1 MINLRNS
8 PFLWLAL
15 LLLLAISTGELK
27 ALDPGPGPTLLLW
40 GICIICCILSVL
52 RFKPGRQI
60 RSTLAIS
67 LLMLTAGVI
76 RVHEFRT
83 ALFPGNEIPAP
94 VRMQG
99 ILIVTEVL
107 KDKGTSVSLR
117 CRPMNLKSIVK
128 GDTTSL
134 KDKFIVAQLKE
145 PGTEP
150 FFPGDRIQV
159 EGLVAAIQ
167 GPLNPHAFDI
177 RTYYQS
183 IGIRHQ
189 LNCKAGQFMRLP
201 DPVKSL
207 LRLTAKWQFT
217 LCSVVSQHTSMDVA
231 QLTNA
236 LVWGQRTDMDEDIRQ
251 AFADSGAM
259 HVLSVSGM
267 HMAIIYSMLY
277 LVLGAPGS
285 GTFARR
291 MARLGMYAMAIIL
304 YMGLTGACPAVV
316 RSGLMILLYL
326 LGKAMGWNTPIWNLL
341 GFAAFVMLWI
351 NPFVWKNIG
360 FQLSFLA
367 MAGILLYAQPM
378 IRYYAFKN
386 KILHI
391 TWEVT
396 AVSMAAQVFILPLLL
411 HHFHQFP
418 LTFIASS
425 LVAMPASYVII
436 FGTLA
441 NTCLDFLSWAW
452 LWHWYDIL
460 CHYFLLIM
468 KWMARLNPGMNYAL
482 PVLPGLMLSGIT
494 IFFSLALVYHW
505 KPGKA
510 LAYILGLSTLVA
522 LGCHRSTQWHTD
534 ELIIYHQYQGLL
546 ADIISKGQCVAIR
559 DSNVSEKSIDFAA
572 RGHRCFR
579 DVKHTKLL
587 YKNEMFIAHD
597 WQFKPPELQ
606 FYNSSICIWG
616 DSMKLTD
623 QSHAATHLIIDSCP
637 DLNMLKMYLCS
648 NTDVTVILPA
658 HLKWNPKKIIIR
670 FLNENDI
677 TMWDISEQ
685 GYYRLS
691 P

>member
-8 PFLWLAL
+8 PFLWFAL
-15 LLLLAISTGELK
+15 LLLLAITFGELT
-27 ALDPGPGPTLLLW
+27 ALNPGSLPTFLLW
-40 GICIICCILSVL
+40 GICIICSILSVL
-52 RFKPGRQI
+52 RFKPGQQI

-67 LLMLTAGVI
+67 LLILAAGVI
-76 RVHEFRT
+76 RVNEFRT
-83 ALFPGNEIPAP
+83 TLFPGTEISAP
-94 VRMQG
+94 VRIQG

-117 CRPMNLKSIVK
+117 CRQLHLRSIVK
-128 GDTTSL
+128 GDATFL
-134 KDKFIVAQLKE
+134 ADKFIVAQLKD
-145 PGTEP
+145 PGPEP

-159 EGLVAAIQ
+159 EGLVAAIK
-167 GPLNPHAFDI
+167 GPANPHAFDV

-189 LNCKAGQFMRLP
+189 VNCKAGQFTRLP
-201 DPVKSL
+201 EPELSL
-207 LRLTAKWQFT
+207 LRLTAKWQNT
-217 LCSVVSQHTSMDVA
+217 LCSIVSAHTSMDVA

-236 LVWGQRTDMDEDIRQ
+236 LVWGQRTDMNEDIRQ

-277 LVLGAPGS
+277 LILGAPGS
-285 GTFARR
+285 GNYTRR
-291 MARLGMYAMAIIL
+291 MFRLGMYAMAIIL

-351 NPFVWKNIG
+351 NPFVYKNIG

-367 MAGILLYAQPM
+367 MAGILLYAKPI

-418 LTFIASS
+418 LTFVASS

-436 FGTLA
+436 FGSLA
-441 NTCLDFLSWAW
+441 NICLAFAHWEW

-460 CHYFLLIM
+460 ANYFLLTM
-468 KWMARLNPGMNYAL
+468 KWMATLNPEMNYSL
-482 PVLPGLMLSGIT
+482 PSLSGVFLIGIA
-494 IFFSLALVYHW
+494 IFFSIALIYRW
-505 KPGKA
+505 RPGK
-510 LAYILGLSTLVA
+510 LVA
-522 LGCHRSTQWHTD
+522 YMLGAAALITLGCHRTSQWQTD

-546 ADIISKGQCVAIR
+546 ADIISNGQCVSVR
-559 DSNVSEKSIDFAA
+559 DSNVTERSIDFAA

-579 DVKHTKLL
+579 DVKHTRLL
-587 YKNEMFIAHD
+587 YKNEMFIGNG
-597 WQFKPPELQ
+597 WQFRPPELQ
-606 FYNSSICIWG
+606 FHNSSIWIWG
-616 DSMKLTD
+616 DTMAIPE
-623 QSHAATHLIIDSCP
+623 QSQLVTHLIINSCP
-637 DLNMLKMYLCS
+637 DLKRLKQYLCS
-648 NTDVTVILPA
+648 NTNVTVILPA
-658 HLKWNPKKIIIR
+658 HLKWNPKNSIIR
-670 FLNENDI
+670 FLDENEI
-677 TMWDISEQ
+677 SRWDISEQ
-685 GYYRLS
+685 GYFRLS

>member
-15 LLLLAISTGELK
+15 LLLLAISSAELIT
-27 ALDPGPGPTLLLW
+27 LGPGTGPAILLW
-40 GICIICCILSVL
+40 GICITCCILSVL

-60 RSTLAIS
+60 ISTLAIS
-67 LLMLTAGVI
+67 LLILAAGAI
-76 RVHEFRT
+76 RVDVFRT
-83 ALFPGNEIPAP
+83 TLFPGVEIPAP

-117 CRPMNLKSIVK
+117 CRQLNLRSSVK
-128 GDTTSL
+128 ENTTSL
-134 KDKFIVAQLKE
+134 GDKFIVAQLKE
-145 PGTEP
+145 PGPEP

-159 EGLVAAIQ
+159 EGLVAAIK
-167 GPLNPHAFDI
+167 GPANPHAFDV

-189 LNCKAGQFMRLP
+189 LNCKAGQFTRLQG
-201 DPVKSL
+201 PVKSL

-217 LCSVVSQHTSMDVA
+217 LCSIVSSHTSMDVA

-236 LVWGQRTDMDEDIRQ
+236 LVWGQRTDMDEDISQ

-285 GTFARR
+285 GTYTRR
-291 MARLGMYAMAIIL
+291 MVRLGMYAMAIIL

-351 NPFVWKNIG
+351 NPFVYKNIG

-367 MAGILLYAQPM
+367 MAGILLYAKPI
-378 IRYYAFKN
+378 IRYYAFKY

-391 TWEVT
+391 TWEVS

-436 FGTLA
+436 FGSLA
-441 NTCLDFLSWAW
+441 NICLAFAQWEW
-452 LWHWYDIL
+452 LWKWYDTL
-460 CHYFLLIM
+460 CQYFLVTM
-468 KWMARLNPGMNYAL
+468 KWMAGLNPEMNYSLPSFTGAL
-482 PVLPGLMLSGIT
+482 LFGIAF
-494 IFFSLALVYHW
+494 FFSLALIYGW
-505 KPGKA
+505 RPGKH
-510 LAYILGLSTLVA
+510 LAYILGAAALIT
-522 LGCHRSTQWHTD
+522 LGCHRTSQWQTD

-546 ADIISKGQCVAIR
+546 ADIISKGQCVSIR
-559 DSNVSEKSIDFAA
+559 DSNVTERSIDFAA

-579 DVKHTKLL
+579 DVKHTRLL
-587 YKNEMFIAHD
+587 YKNEMFISNG
-597 WQFKPPELQ
+597 WQFRPPELH
-606 FYNSSICIWG
+606 FHNSSIWIWE
-616 DSMKLTD
+616 DTMAIPE
-623 QSHAATHLIIDSCP
+623 QSQLVTHLIINSCP
-637 DLNMLKMYLCS
+637 DLKRLKQYLCG
-648 NTDVTVILPA
+648 NTEVTVILPA
-658 HLKWNPKKIIIR
+658 HLKWNPKNIIIR
-670 FLNENDI
+670 FLDENEI
-677 TMWDISEQ
+677 SRWDISEQ

-691 P
+691 Q

>member
-1 MINLRNS
+1 
-8 PFLWLAL
+8 
-15 LLLLAISTGELK
+15 
-27 ALDPGPGPTLLLW
+27 
-40 GICIICCILSVL
+40 
-52 RFKPGRQI
+52 
-60 RSTLAIS
+60 
-67 LLMLTAGVI
+67 
-76 RVHEFRT
+76 
-83 ALFPGNEIPAP
+83 
-94 VRMQG
+94 MQG
-99 ILIVTEVL
+99 VLIVTEVL

-117 CRPMNLKSIVK
+117 CRQLNLSSVEK
-128 GDTTSL
+128 GNPTSL

-145 PGTEP
+145 PGPEP

-159 EGLVAAIQ
+159 EGLVSAVK
-167 GPLNPHAFDI
+167 GPVNPHAFDV

-189 LNCKAGQFMRLP
+189 LNGKAGQFTRLH

-217 LCSVVSQHTSMDVA
+217 LCSVISQHTSIEVA

-285 GTFARR
+285 GSYARR

-367 MAGILLYAQPM
+367 MAGILLYAKPM

-441 NTCLDFLSWAW
+441 NTCLGFLNWEW
-452 LWHWYDIL
+452 LWHWYDTL

-468 KWMARLNPGMNYAL
+468 KWMATLNPEMNYAL

-505 KPGKA
+505 KPGKP
-510 LAYILGLSTLVA
+510 LAYILGVATLVT
-522 LGCHRSTQWHTD
+522 LGCHRSAQWQTD

-546 ADIISKGQCVAIR
+546 ADIISRGQCVAIR
-559 DSNVSEKSIDFAA
+559 DSNVTERSIDFAA

-587 YKNEMFIAHD
+587 YKNEMFISHD
-597 WQFKPPELQ
+597 WQFKPFELQ
-606 FYNSSICIWG
+606 FYNSSIWIWG
-616 DSMKLTD
+616 DSIALPD
-623 QSHAATHLIIDSCP
+623 QLHSVTHLVIDSCP
-637 DLNMLKMYLCS
+637 DLNKLKEYLCS
-648 NTDVTVILPA
+648 NINVIVILPA
-658 HLKWNPKKIIIR
+658 HLKWNPKKSIIR

-677 TMWDISEQ
+677 SMWDISEQ
-685 GYYRLS
+685 GYYKLS